1 MCLRTPHS
9 WIPVSAL
16 VDEAG
21 FESCDIVCKSNYF
34 LFITH
39 IPHFDYTIIYL
50 IWGMGDCCLIVVSV
64 LYTSFTPDLLL

>member
-1 MCLRTPHS
+1 MS
-9 WIPVSAL
+9 GL

-21 FESCDIVCKSNYF
+21 FESCCVCKSNYF
-34 LFITH
+34 LFTTD

-64 LYTSFTPDLLL
+64 LYTHFTPELLL